1 MAECDCRRYLLTVP
15 GRGYQFVAPIS
26 SADDTSAAASPSAKR
41 LHNLPTMLT
50 RLIGRADTV
59 SKLAQQLQ
67 RRRFL
72 SIVGTGGV
80 GTTSVALAL
89 AEALLSSYE
98 DGVWFVELA
107 PLVDPR
113 LVPAALA
120 AALGLEFRAEDLLP
134 ALLSAL
140 RYKQMLLDLDNCEH
154 VIDAAAGLAA
164 SILSEVPSVHILA
177 TSREPLRAAGE
188 YVHRL
193 RPLASPPREAQLTAA
208 EALTY
213 PAVQLFVERAAASLG
228 EFELH
233 DADAPS
239 VADICAKLDGVPLA
253 IEFAAAR
260 ADAFGVRDLASRLDD
275 CLRLL
280 TTGRRTAL
288 PRHRTMRAT
297 LDWSYEF
304 LPELERLVLQRLA
317 VFAGA
322 CSLEAAIAVTASSEV
337 AASEIPE
344 GHCQPRGQIAD
355 YARRGRGS
363 GALPAARNNASLRAR

>member
-164 SILSEVPSVHILA
+164 SILSGC
-177 TSREPLRAAGE
+177 RACIF
-188 YVHRL
+188 L
-193 RPLASPPREAQLTAA
+193 RPVESRCGQRASTCTGCDR
-208 EALTY
+208 
-213 PAVQLFVERAAASLG
+213 
-228 EFELH
+228 
-233 DADAPS
+233 
-239 VADICAKLDGVPLA
+239 
-253 IEFAAAR
+253 
-260 ADAFGVRDLASRLDD
+260 SR
-275 CLRLL
+275 
-280 TTGRRTAL
+280 AL
-288 PRHRTMRAT
+288 PVRRSSPRRRH
-297 LDWSYEF
+297 
-304 LPELERLVLQRLA
+304 
-317 VFAGA
+317 
-322 CSLEAAIAVTASSEV
+322 
-337 AASEIPE
+337 
-344 GHCQPRGQIAD
+344 
-355 YARRGRGS
+355 
-363 GALPAARNNASLRAR
+363 